1 MRYEIHN
8 IEAVEMVENVLQ
20 ELGLPHQYMEDP
32 MSLERIVE
40 IDSALLERNGVNIEE
55 ELMIV
60 LASIDH
66 MYAGEDENE

>member
-1 MRYEIHN
+1 MKYEIHN

-20 ELGLPHQYMEDP
+20 ELDLPHKYTEDP
-32 MSLERIVE
+32 ISLERIVE
-40 IDSALLERNGVNIEE
+40 IDSTLLERNGVNIEE